1 MKSLTEWQ
9 DYFENWWHENG
20 HNDDASHDI
29 GHFRRVYNVAVEIN
43 TKDNSNADELVLLAA
58 AYFHDLV
65 NPPKNSSDRS
75 KASTLSA
82 QKTKGILQDMDFPK
96 EKLDSVSHAII
107 AHSFSANIRPETIEA
122 KIIQDADRMESLG
135 AIGIARTMYVSAKI
149 GSNLFDSSD
158 PLAKN
163 RPLNDTEYALDHFET
178 KLLKL
183 SEAMQTKA
191 GQEIAVERSN
201 FIKLFQRQIVKE
213 IGAK

>member
-96 EKLDSVSHAII
+96 GKLDSVSHAII

-191 GQEIAVERSN
+191 GQEIAVERAN